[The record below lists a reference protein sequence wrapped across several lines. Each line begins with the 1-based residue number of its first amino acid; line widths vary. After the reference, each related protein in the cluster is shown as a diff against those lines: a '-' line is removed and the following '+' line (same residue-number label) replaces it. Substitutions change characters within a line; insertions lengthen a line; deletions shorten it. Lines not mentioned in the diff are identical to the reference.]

1 MKNSTSRILSLTQSS
16 EGLNLRL
23 KREITI
29 INPINGEH
37 AMVTAVWDTG
47 VNYSVIDET
56 VIDKLKLSP
65 SGTMPSQSTNA
76 DSETRNTYKIQMFL
90 RNDFYFNV
98 NAIGIKSVDV
108 ECQALIGMD
117 VICAGD
123 FSITNFEGK
132 TCLSFRV
139 PSQHRIDYENNL

>member
-76 DSETRNTYKIQMFL
+76 DSETRNTGKK
-90 RNDFYFNV
+90 RN
-98 NAIGIKSVDV
+98 KK
-108 ECQALIGMD
+108 
-117 VICAGD
+117 
-123 FSITNFEGK
+123 GK
-132 TCLSFRV
+132 TRKS
-139 PSQHRIDYENNL
+139 II

>member
-1 MKNSTSRILSLTQSS
+1 
-16 EGLNLRL
+16 
-23 KREITI
+23 
-29 INPINGEH
+29 
-37 AMVTAVWDTG
+37 MVTAVWDTG

>member
-47 VNYSVIDET
+47 ANYSVIDET

-76 DSETRNTYKIQMFL
+76 DSETRNTGKK
-90 RNDFYFNV
+90 RN
-98 NAIGIKSVDV
+98 KK
-108 ECQALIGMD
+108 
-117 VICAGD
+117 
-123 FSITNFEGK
+123 GK
-132 TCLSFRV
+132 TRKS
-139 PSQHRIDYENNL
+139 II